1 MADFGSLALRFVLSD
16 GSNDDSARE
25 AAALIENSATRIAV
39 GQWVSSINRWMP
51 TAEEGAPD
59 DDDDVV
65 TRAKALDF
73 LAQTLEF
80 LRSDILKPDQVKLLV
95 GFFCSLFS
103 SDHRAGI
110 AACAKALRRL
120 VNMKA
125 FQPSLGSDIILNA
138 AKLGED
144 FKRQTASTRLEIY
157 RLVLHLL
164 RDPLVAE
171 DLAYRHGNTAAF
183 MTALIDLCRSERDP
197 QNLIEWFA
205 VLRLF
210 LSNFSPM
217 DEVAEE
223 VFKAF
228 SDYFPIT
235 LRAAVTPSGITVDDL
250 KGAVRSCFAAHHRIA
265 RLAIPFLLSKLDQGE
280 AVTVNV
286 KVDILQTLE
295 ACLVN
300 YEHVKQSVVPY
311 ADQIW
316 ASLKYEVR
324 NGEQRDT
331 IDATLKTIKT
341 LVKRLDGTDLQEFFA
356 AAWQDL
362 GDDLSNPTYTSQA
375 GQLVTTIASVN
386 PQSFS
391 LSTKTAVAHVV
402 TTLAQ
407 SKSESHQL
415 DLFALLNSLLLVRSA
430 LSGSEDSAHLLQDE
444 LFGDKLFQD
453 GYASGRDAS
462 PSAAVQAKMMD
473 GIASLAS
480 QRASNGEAL
489 PLCSDSVRKE
499 ILNWLAV
506 PSVVGPL
513 QQKELPQT
521 AGQEQADLRDAATS
535 ALRRIIPLYPS
546 GFQQILLQFL
556 AQIPQVIENSRLST
570 TAKAAL
576 LHGTA
581 SRLAFIGCSAVS
593 TVGSPISNFVLLINT
608 LLNGLH
614 MLLKESPVYW
624 TAIIDAT
631 HLAILCAG
639 DALAAMD
646 RPDANTSQPSQAPEN
661 AGTQPRQWILGFDA
675 EVVGLPEIDLDK
687 QGSLE
692 ETLRSID
699 TLETDPASVQAQF
712 QGYSLFVVKQVYR
725 CFTAIK
731 PGSISSGGTES
742 QSAVGLST
750 HFDQQ
755 SENALEEQ
763 DKFLFKTARMA
774 TAVIRCLS
782 LEDQKRLLLALDV
795 CLTFNGDRSTP
806 DGVKIPT
813 LTLGAPEDLHHCIVV
828 SPIDGY
834 RTAPLAMGILQ
845 GFRPGAIAEIVSAV
859 KTTRLAIRS
868 HYVLTPTLATSDNA
882 LGSGPFIDRNSGPL
896 LWKHTCCPGYDA
908 VNSMQQSPLKPDTI
922 RRVVKRAPGSL

>member
-1 MADFGSLALRFVLSD
+1 MADFDSLALRFVLSD

-25 AAALIENSATRIAV
+25 AAALIEKSATRLAV

-51 TAEEGAPD
+51 TAEEGSSD

-80 LRSDILKPDQVKLLV
+80 LKSGTLKPDQVKLLV
-95 GFFCSLFS
+95 GFFSSLFS

-125 FQPSLGSDIILNA
+125 FQPSLGNDIILNA

-157 RLVLHLL
+157 HLVLHLL

-197 QNLIEWFA
+197 QNLIEWFNI
-205 VLRLF
+205 LRLF

-295 ACLVN
+295 ACLAN
-300 YEHVKQSVVPY
+300 YEHVKQSLVPY

-341 LVKRLDGTDLQEFFA
+341 LVKRLDEADLQEFFT

-375 GQLVTTIASVN
+375 GQLVTTIASAT

-391 LSTKTAVAHVV
+391 LTTKTAVAHVV
-402 TTLAQ
+402 TTLAHT
-407 SKSESHQL
+407 KSESHHM

-430 LSGSEDSAHLLQDE
+430 LYGSEGSTRLLQDE
-444 LFGDKLFQD
+444 IFGDKLFQD
-453 GYASGRDAS
+453 AYALGRDAAPGVAIQS
-462 PSAAVQAKMMD
+462 KMMD

-480 QRASNGEAL
+480 QRASNGGAL
-489 PLCSDSVRKE
+489 PLCSDSIRKE

-513 QQKELPQT
+513 QQKELSQ
-521 AGQEQADLRDAATS
+521 AASSQEQADLRDAATS

-556 AQIPQVIENSRLST
+556 AQIPQVVEDSSLSV

-608 LLNGLH
+608 LLNALYGV
-614 MLLKESPVYW
+614 LKESPAYW
-624 TAIIDAT
+624 TAMIDAI

-646 RPDANTSQPSQAPEN
+646 RLDANIGQHSQAPEDS
-661 AGTQPRQWILGFDA
+661 GTQPHQWILDFGA
-675 EVVGLPEIDLDK
+675 KVTGLPEIDLDK
-687 QGSLE
+687 PGSLE
-692 ETLRSID
+692 ETLHSID
-699 TLETDPASVQAQF
+699 TLETEPASVHAQF

-742 QSAVGLST
+742 QSAVGLSA
-750 HFDQQ
+750 HFDQR

-782 LEDQKRLLLALDV
+782 LEDQKRLLLTLDV
-795 CLTFNGDRSTP
+795 CLTFNGDRLAS
-806 DGVKIPT
+806 DGTKLPN
-813 LTLGAPEDLHHCIVV
+813 LAFGAPGDLHRCIVA

-834 RTAPLAMGILQ
+834 RTAPLAMGVLQ
-845 GFRPGAIAEIVSAV
+845 GLRPGAIAELVSA
-859 KTTRLAIRS
+859 TRRRGPRLAIRV
-868 HYVLTPTLATSDNA
+868 HYRLIPT
-882 LGSGPFIDRNSGPL
+882 
-896 LWKHTCCPGYDA
+896 
-908 VNSMQQSPLKPDTI
+908 
-922 RRVVKRAPGSL
+922 